1 MKASAA
7 VHVDVRAR
15 AMSAPIPDKR
25 IKKLV
30 PTADKRRVR
39 RDEKA
44 ALDPTNRGDQRKV
57 RLKGGVEIPFSL
69 AVQEATRWLRER
81 EGHAEASV
89 EELSC
94 GMKEKGCNLDS
105 DLSHPVN
112 SELIEHL
119 RTSKRV
125 EATELAG
132 QKLMLRWRRHRARPP
147 VMCS

>member
-1 MKASAA
+1 MRARP
-7 VHVDVRAR
+7 VHVGIRAR

-69 AVQEATRWLRER
+69 AVQKATRWLRLR

-89 EELSC
+89 EELSR
-94 GMKEKGCNLDS
+94 GMADNDCRLDS

-112 SELIEHL
+112 SELLEQL
-119 RTSKRV
+119 RTSERV
-125 EATELAG
+125 EASYAG
-132 QKLMLRWRRHRARPP
+132 QKLMLRWRQHRARPP
-147 VMCS
+147 VIRR